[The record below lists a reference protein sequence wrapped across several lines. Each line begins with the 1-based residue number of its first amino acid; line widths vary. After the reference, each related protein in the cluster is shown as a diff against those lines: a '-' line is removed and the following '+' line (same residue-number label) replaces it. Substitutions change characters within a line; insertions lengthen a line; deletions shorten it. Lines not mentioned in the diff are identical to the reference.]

1 MYNYTGI
8 QVLTPP
14 MSVLTPKEEGGG
26 FGVGRA
32 TQPCKKVLATEMASS
47 TVSQIY

>member
-1 MYNYTGI
+1 M
-8 QVLTPP
+8 LTPP
-14 MSVLTPKEEGGG
+14 MSVLTPKEEEGG